1 MSVNDG
7 LTQTDTSDQRTPAAL
22 PGAMSHAA
30 RVAELIDRL
39 GRMTRELQYVDGLNP
54 AQWEALRYLNRAN
67 RYSRTPGGVAE
78 FLGATKGTISQ
89 TVSALESKGLIA
101 RTPSD
106 RDKRVCLIDLT
117 EEGQRM
123 IARDPV
129 RCIETIV
136 GGMDEATAAQMV
148 SGLGRLMAS
157 LQIELGSKP
166 FGVCAA
172 CCRHLAPESGCKKSE
187 ATPKCGMTG
196 EPLQGD
202 APQRICVNYLNDAA
216 E

>member
-1 MSVNDG
+1 MTVNDG
-7 LTQTDTSDQRTPAAL
+7 QSSSETAKNDDPMTGETPD
-22 PGAMSHAA
+22 HAA

-67 RYSRTPGGVAE
+67 RYSRTPGGVAD

-117 EEGQRM
+117 AEGERM

-136 GGMDEATAAQMV
+136 GGMDDRTAALMV
-148 SGLGRLMAS
+148 DGLGRLMAS
-157 LQIELGSKP
+157 LQFELGSKP

-172 CCRHLAPESGCKKSE
+172 CCRHLTPEAGCKKSE
-187 ATPKCGMTG
+187 AVPKCGMTG

-202 APQRICVNYLNDAA
+202 APQRICVNYLGDAA

>member
-1 MSVNDG
+1 MTVNDG
-7 LTQTDTSDQRTPAAL
+7 QNQTDTSEPRTPAAL
-22 PGAMSHAA
+22 PGAMNHAA

-89 TVSALESKGLIA
+89 TVSALESKGLIV

-117 EEGQRM
+117 DEGHRM

-136 GGMDEATAAQMV
+136 GSMDEATAAQMV
-148 SGLGRLMAS
+148 GGLGRLMAS
-157 LQIELGSKP
+157 LQFELGSKP
-166 FGVCAA
+166 FGVCVA
-172 CCRHLAPESGCKKSE
+172 CCRHLAPEAGCKKSE
-187 ATPKCGMTG
+187 DTPKCGMTG

-202 APQRICVNYLNDAA
+202 APQRICVNYLNDTP

>member
-1 MSVNDG
+1 MTVNDG
-7 LTQTDTSDQRTPAAL
+7 QSSSETAKNDDPMTGETPD
-22 PGAMSHAA
+22 HAA

-67 RYSRTPGGVAE
+67 RYSRTPGGVAD

-117 EEGQRM
+117 AEGERM

-136 GGMDEATAAQMV
+136 GSMDDRTAALMV
-148 SGLGRLMAS
+148 DGLGRLMAS

-166 FGVCAA
+166 FGVCVA
-172 CCRHLAPESGCKKSE
+172 CCRHLAPETGCKKSE
-187 ATPKCGMTG
+187 AVPKCGMTG
-196 EPLQGD
+196 EPLKGD
-202 APQRICVNYLNDAA
+202 APQRICVNYLGDAA

>member
-1 MSVNDG
+1 MTVNDG
-7 LTQTDTSDQRTPAAL
+7 QSSSETVKNDDPMTGETPD
-22 PGAMSHAA
+22 HAA

-67 RYSRTPGGVAE
+67 RYSRTPGGVAD

-117 EEGQRM
+117 AEGERM

-136 GGMDEATAAQMV
+136 GAMDDRTAALMV
-148 SGLGRLMAS
+148 DGLGRLMAS
-157 LQIELGSKP
+157 LQFELGAKP
-166 FGVCAA
+166 FGVCVA
-172 CCRHLAPESGCKKSE
+172 CCRHLAPEAGCKKSE
-187 ATPKCGMTG
+187 AVPKCGMTG
-196 EPLQGD
+196 EPLKGD
-202 APQRICVNYLNDAA
+202 APQRICVNYLGDAA

>member
-7 LTQTDTSDQRTPAAL
+7 QNQADTSDPRRPASQ
-22 PGAMSHAA
+22 PGAMNHAA

-106 RDKRVCLIDLT
+106 RDRRVCLIDLT
-117 EEGQRM
+117 DEGHRM

-136 GGMDEATAAQMV
+136 GSMDEATAAQMV
-148 SGLGRLMAS
+148 GGLGRLMAS
-157 LQIELGSKP
+157 LQFELGSKP
-166 FGVCAA
+166 FGVCVS
-172 CCRHLAPESGCKKSE
+172 CCRHLAPDAGCKESE
-187 ATPKCGMTG
+187 DTPKCGMTG

-202 APQRICVNYLNDAA
+202 APQRICVNYLNDTP

>member
-1 MSVNDG
+1 MTVNDG
-7 LTQTDTSDQRTPAAL
+7 QSSSETVKNDDPMTGETPD
-22 PGAMSHAA
+22 HAA

-67 RYSRTPGGVAE
+67 RYSRTPGGVAD

-117 EEGQRM
+117 AEGERM

-136 GGMDEATAAQMV
+136 GAMDDRTAALMV
-148 SGLGRLMAS
+148 DGLGRLMAS
-157 LQIELGSKP
+157 LQVELGSKP
-166 FGVCAA
+166 FGVCVA
-172 CCRHLAPESGCKKSE
+172 CCRHLAPETGCKKSE
-187 ATPKCGMTG
+187 AVPKCGMTG

-202 APQRICVNYLNDAA
+202 APQRICVNYLGDAA